1 MPQDRLEIINQ
12 QGPFYRNHFR
22 QLLKVAYILVV
33 ICFGLALY
41 IFYQYITTPTPS
53 YFATTIDGRMI
64 EIFPES

>member
-12 QGPFYRNHFR
+12 QGPFYRNNFR
-22 QLLKVAYILVV
+22 LLLNVGYVLLG
-33 ICFGLALY
+33 ICFCLVIY
-41 IFYQYITTPTPS
+41 IFYQYITTPPPS